1 MIKRV
6 SFKNKD
12 IEVVGN
18 IHLPPDF
25 DQTSAYPTIVLATP
39 GSSVKEQIGAIYAER
54 LSADGFIALTFDP
67 SYQGESGGQPR
78 DLEDPSVRVED
89 IHCAVDHLTTLPYV
103 DEARIGLL
111 GICAGGGYAIR
122 AAQKEPRFK
131 AVGTVVANDIGEA
144 MRRLLPDFRQTLRD
158 VAAERTAQARGAE
171 PRRDPWIPDSL
182 ADAKAAGITDPELLE
197 AVTFYRESQY
207 RHPNST
213 NRLLFVSY
221 GSLLGFDAFSLVPE
235 LLIQPL
241 LVVVGGRRGP
251 TGQYET
257 GKRLFDLSPSNA
269 KHFFEVQGAGH
280 YDMYWKPK
288 YVGPAV
294 VRLAEFFSEHL
305 APQDSVSS

>member
-6 SFKNKD
+6 SFRNRD

-25 DQTSAYPTIVLATP
+25 DEGGIYPAIVLSTP
-39 GSSVKEQIGAIYAER
+39 GSSVKEQIGAVYAER
-54 LSADGFIALTFDP
+54 LSACGFLALTFDP

-78 DLEDPSVRVED
+78 DLEDPAVRVED

-111 GICAGGGYAIR
+111 GICAGGGYAVK
-122 AAQKEPRFK
+122 AAQTERRLK

-158 VAAERTAQARGAE
+158 VAAERTAQARGAK

-182 ADAKAAGITDPELLE
+182 ADAKAAGITQPELLE
-197 AVTFYRESQY
+197 AVTFYRESEY

-221 GSLLGFDAFSLVPE
+221 GDLLGFDAFSLVPE
-235 LLIQPL
+235 MLTQPL
-241 LVVVGGRRGP
+241 QVIVGGRRGP
-251 TGQYET
+251 TGQYEA
-257 GKRLFDLSPSNA
+257 GRRLFDLSPSNA
-269 KHFFEVQGAGH
+269 KHFFEVEGAGH
-280 YDMYWKPK
+280 YDMYWKPE

-294 VRLAEFFSEHL
+294 ARLSEFFSEHL
-305 APQDSVSS
+305 ATQGLSRP